1 MHTTISLQPTIYL
14 KISLE
19 LTIHSLTF
27 CKIFKCLVEIE
38 AADRGEGETCLM
50 VLVPA
55 LEMDLVSVPVLGMD
69 LDRGL
74 EKEEEHRESLSDTLY
89 IQ

>member
-19 LTIHSLTF
+19 LTIHLLTF
-27 CKIFKCLVEIE
+27 CKISQCLVEI
-38 AADRGEGETCLM
+38 AGADRGEGETCLM